1 MTPQKLQ
8 NDLYKFIR
16 SIEKD
21 FLDLNK
27 DQIENQ
33 SKDIFGNPLG
43 FYSKSTE
50 IISKGK
56 KKAGEPFSGVD
67 SGDWFKGFYMQ
78 EVSGVLRFRSK
89 DSKSNLILSSESWLS
104 NEVFGLSDENLQKV
118 IIEKLLPF
126 FIENSRNYL
135 DI

>member
-89 DSKSNLILSSESWLS
+89 DSKSNLIISSESWLS

>member
-50 IISKGK
+50 VISKGR

-89 DSKSNLILSSESWLS
+89 DSKSNLIISSEFWLS

>member
-50 IISKGK
+50 VISKGR

-89 DSKSNLILSSESWLS
+89 DSKSNLIISSESWLS

>member
-33 SKDIFGNPLG
+33 STDIFGNPLG

-50 IISKGK
+50 VISKGR